1 MVINTNIEAT
11 RTANSLKENQANLAK
26 SLMRLSSGERIVN
39 PSDDA
44 AGLAVSSRL
53 NAQVRRLEAAQTNVV
68 NAVSFTQV
76 QDGYMQTIDRAF
88 GRMGELAMMARDK
101 TKNPR
106 DRALYDQEF
115 QQIMEY
121 VNDTR
126 GKKFNAVPLFDGAQI
141 PVTIDTEG
149 ETFDM
154 PGVDMDASG
163 YTNALNTED
172 APTHEGGAYT
182 SFTSGIDGLEY
193 VNAIQIPA
201 THDLQTGNLVKVS
214 GVNGLV
220 EGQIYVVQ
228 KVNDWIFQLAYPENW
243 DLEQEPPVMIN
254 DVPIEIDGATRVQAY
269 GGNPASGNFDEGVVV
284 EDWTNRV
291 HIQSGLEADKATAQ
305 VTAAIARLA
314 QDRSALG
321 AVQSRLNFT
330 NDQLTTTKE
339 NLTSAVSR
347 IVDVDVAEEATKY
360 ARSQILVQSG
370 AQMLVKA
377 NELPNIALR
386 LLGG

>member
-1 MVINTNIEAT
+1 
-11 RTANSLKENQANLAK
+11 
-26 SLMRLSSGERIVN
+26 
-39 PSDDA
+39 
-44 AGLAVSSRL
+44 L

-88 GRMGELAMMARDK
+88 GRMGELAMLARDK

-201 THDLQTGNLVKVS
+201 THDLQTGNLVKIS

-269 GGNPASGNFDEGVVV
+269 GGNPASGNFDTGVVV

-339 NLTSAVSR
+339 NLTSAISR

>member
-1 MVINTNIEAT
+1 MVINTNIEAQ
-11 RTANSLKENQANLAK
+11 RTANNLNRSHADLSK
-26 SLMRLSSGERIVN
+26 SLSRLSSGSKIVN

-53 NAQVRRLEAAQTNVV
+53 LSQIKRLEAAQTNVT
-68 NAVSFTQV
+68 NAVSFTQT
-76 QDGYMQTIDRAF
+76 QDGYMKTIDKAF
-88 GRMGELAMMARDK
+88 RRMGELAMLARDK

-115 QQIMEY
+115 QHLMTY
-121 VNDTR
+121 VRETKD
-126 GKKFNAVPLFDGAQI
+126 KEFNSVPLFDGTNI
-141 PVTIDTEG
+141 PVTIDSEG
-149 ETFDM
+149 DTFDM
-154 PGVDMDASG
+154 PGINMDASK
-163 YTNALNTED
+163 YSNALNVD
-172 APTHEGGAYT
+172 AIPIHNGGAYE
-182 SFTSGIDGLEY
+182 SYTSGLDGVAY
-193 VNAIQIPA
+193 PNAIQIPA
-201 THDLQTGNLVKVS
+201 GHNLQTGNLVKVY
-214 GVNGLV
+214 NAEPMI

-228 KVNDWIFQLAYPENW
+228 RVNGFIFQLAYPENW
-243 DLEQEPPVMIN
+243 DLEQDPPVMIN
-254 DVPIEIDGATRVQAY
+254 DVPIEINGPVRVNSY
-269 GGNPASGNFDEGVVV
+269 NGSTPSGSFSDGVVV

-330 NDQLTTTKE
+330 NDQLATTKE
-339 NLTSAVSR
+339 NLTSAISR

-370 AQMLVKA
+370 AQMLTKA

>member
-11 RTANSLKENQANLAK
+11 RTANSLKENQSNLAK

-76 QDGYMQTIDRAF
+76 QDGYMQTIDNAF
-88 GRMGELAMMARDK
+88 RRMGELAMLARDK

-126 GKKFNAVPLFDGAQI
+126 GKKFNSVPLFDGAQI

-149 ETFDM
+149 ETFNM
-154 PGVDMDASG
+154 PGVDMEASG
-163 YTNALNTED
+163 YTNALNTDPLIKHTATATAMTDPPNTWTGTISVPNHNLTNGQAVKISSDSPSNDLISGQVYYAMPAGANALRLLLPEEMDLTADPPWPKQISNGFDHD
-172 APTHEGGAYT
+172 AIPTAITYDHT
-182 SFTSGIDGLEY
+182 FTL
-193 VNAIQIPA
+193 
-201 THDLQTGNLVKVS
+201 
-214 GVNGLV
+214 
-220 EGQIYVVQ
+220 
-228 KVNDWIFQLAYPENW
+228 
-243 DLEQEPPVMIN
+243 
-254 DVPIEIDGATRVQAY
+254 
-269 GGNPASGNFDEGVVV
+269 
-284 EDWTNRV
+284 EDWSDRI
-291 HIQSGLEADKATAQ
+291 HIQSGLEADKATAM
-305 VTAAIARLA
+305 VTSAVVRLA

-339 NLTSAVSR
+339 NLNSAISR

>member
-11 RTANSLKENQANLAK
+11 RTANSLKENQSNLAK

-53 NAQVRRLEAAQTNVV
+53 NAQVRRLEAAQNNVV

-76 QDGYMQTIDRAF
+76 QDGYMQTIDNALR
-88 GRMGELAMMARDK
+88 RMGELAMLARDQ

-126 GKKFNAVPLFDGAQI
+126 GKKFNSVPLFDGAQI

-149 ETFDM
+149 ETFNM
-154 PGVDMDASG
+154 PGVDMEASG
-163 YTNALNTED
+163 YTNALNTEY
-172 APTHEGGAYT
+172 APTHNGGAYE
-182 SFTSGIDGLEY
+182 SYTSGLDGVAY
-193 VNAIQIPA
+193 PNSIQIPA
-201 THDLQTGNLVKVS
+201 GHNLQTGNLVKIY
-214 GVNGLV
+214 NAQPMI

-228 KVNDWIFQLAYPENW
+228 RVNGFIFQLAYPENW
-243 DLEQEPPVMIN
+243 DLEQDPPVMIN
-254 DVPIEIDGATRVQAY
+254 DVPIEINGPVRVNSY
-269 GGNPASGNFDEGVVV
+269 NGSTPSGSFSDGVVV
-284 EDWTNRV
+284 EDWTDRV
-291 HIQSGLEADKATAQ
+291 HIQTGLAADAATET

-314 QDRSALG
+314 QDRSAPG

-339 NLTSAVSR
+339 NLNSAISR

-386 LLGG
+386 LLNG